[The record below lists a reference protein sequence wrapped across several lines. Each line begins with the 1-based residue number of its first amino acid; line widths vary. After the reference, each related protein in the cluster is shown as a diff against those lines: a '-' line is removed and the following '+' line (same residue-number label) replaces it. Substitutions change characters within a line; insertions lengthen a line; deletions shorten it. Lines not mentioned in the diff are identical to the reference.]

1 MVAISIIIPSYNR
14 AHLLRNT
21 LGSVLS
27 QTSREWECIVVDD
40 FSNDDTKAVV
50 MEFSNVNPN
59 VTYYLNEHKKGAQ
72 GARNTGL
79 DHAKYDWVVFFDSDN
94 KMHSDFVET
103 MIGYITNNG
112 GIDVF
117 ACCSDV
123 IDIDNGYTGK
133 TMKPRC
139 SGYIHDDLF
148 YGKSY
153 VDYNQGVIKKEK
165 LTEIHGLDEDCP
177 SMQEWDTHIRLSNVA
192 KYLMI
197 EKSLIDYYVGGSDA
211 ISSNKKREV
220 IGRLYILR
228 KHLKEWKAR
237 PLAITTFAYQI
248 FRIINKNEDR
258 AFIKE
263 KINELKSLVPYLYLR
278 IGYCKC
284 QHLIE
289 RIKRKI

>member
-1 MVAISIIIPSYNR
+1 MIAVSIIIPSYNR
-14 AHLLRNT
+14 AQLLRNT
-21 LGSVLS
+21 LSSILS
-27 QTSREWECIVVDD
+27 QTSRDWECIVVDD
-40 FSNDDTKAVV
+40 YSNDDTKAVV
-50 MEFSNVNPN
+50 MDFSMANPN
-59 VTYYLNEHKKGAQ
+59 VSYYLNEHKKGAQ

-79 DHAKYDWVVFFDSDN
+79 DHAKFDWVVFFDSDN
-94 KMHSDFVET
+94 KMHPDFIET
-103 MIGYITNNG
+103 MIDYISNNE

-123 IDIDNGYTGK
+123 IDIDNGDTGK
-133 TMKPRC
+133 IMKPRC
-139 SGYIHDDLF
+139 YGYIHDDLF

-153 VDYNQGVIKKEK
+153 VDYNQGVIRKEK
-165 LTEIHGLDEDCP
+165 LIEIGGLDEDCP

-192 KYLMI
+192 KYFMI

-237 PLAITTFAYQI
+237 PLAITTFSYQI

-258 AFIKE
+258 VFIKE

-284 QHLIE
+284 QSLIE